1 MMDKEKKLLVKLS
14 TIIRARRHEL
24 NLSQLE
30 VAERADCG
38 LNAIG
43 RLERVQV
50 DPTFTTLIKI
60 ADALEMSPKDLF
72 PN

>member
-1 MMDKEKKLLVKLS
+1 MIDKEREYLVKLS
-14 TIIRARRHEL
+14 ATIRGRRHHL
-24 NLSQLE
+24 KLSQLE

-60 ADALEMSPKDLF
+60 ASALEMSPKDLF